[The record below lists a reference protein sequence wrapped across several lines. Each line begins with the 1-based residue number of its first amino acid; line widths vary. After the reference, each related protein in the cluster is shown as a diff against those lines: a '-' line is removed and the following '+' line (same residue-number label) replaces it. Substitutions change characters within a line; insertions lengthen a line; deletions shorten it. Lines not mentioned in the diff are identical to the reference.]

1 MVRTRLFIGALAAAT
16 GIALAGCSGDD
27 HSDAPKPAESST
39 ESYAPADPD
48 EQELGD
54 VDGIPDETPQE
65 DPTPRDQAG
74 ALKIAADALR
84 AYYDTKGSADDWIKR
99 LEPYLT
105 HTAQEAYATT
115 DPRNIHPQKVTGD
128 GQVVRFDG
136 GGKIVVAVPTDA
148 GDVQVDVLIEEDG
161 GPWKVDRFHFP
172 TTGGTQ

>member
-27 HSDAPKPAESST
+27 HNDAPKPAETPT

-74 ALKIAADALR
+74 ALKLA
-84 AYYDTKGSADDWIKR
+84 SADDWIKR

-136 GGKIVVAVPTDA
+136 GGKIVVAVPTDV